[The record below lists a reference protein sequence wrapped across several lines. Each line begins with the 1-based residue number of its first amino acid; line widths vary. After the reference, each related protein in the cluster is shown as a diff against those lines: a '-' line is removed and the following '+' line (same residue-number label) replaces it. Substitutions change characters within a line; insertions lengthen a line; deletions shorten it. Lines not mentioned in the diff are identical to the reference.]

1 MNEIVVQDN
10 IKIED
15 LIYKVRGK
23 LVILDYDLARV
34 YNSETRIINQ
44 TVKRNSKRF
53 PEEFCFQLNELEY
66 ENLKSHFV
74 ISSYKNNYGG
84 RRTMPYC
91 FTEQGVAMISAL
103 LNNDIAIK
111 TSIVV
116 MNAFVTMRKFISSN
130 LLQQEYINNLVL
142 EHDNDIKLLKETF
155 SEFKTFSKELFFEG
169 QIYDAH
175 SLLLDMF
182 NTSKESIVIIDN
194 YISKE
199 LLDILCKTNKKITI
213 YTKNIDN
220 NLINKYRLQYNN
232 ITIKITNSF
241 HDRFI
246 IIDNKVLYH
255 CGASFKDLGKK
266 CFGINK
272 INDNNYLNE
281 LITHLI

>member
-15 LIYKVRGK
+15 LIYEVRGK

-66 ENLKSHFV
+66 ENLKSQNV
-74 ISSYKNNYGG
+74 ISSCKNNYGG

-103 LNNDIAIK
+103 LNSDIAIK

-175 SLLLDMF
+175 SLLLDIF
-182 NTSKESIVIIDN
+182 STSKKSIIIIDN

-199 LLDILCKTNKKITI
+199 LLDILSKTNKKITI

-220 NLINKYRLQYNN
+220 NLINKYKSQYNN
-232 ITIKITNSF
+232 LTIKITNSF
-241 HDRFI
+241 HDWFI

-272 INDNNYLNE
+272 INDSNYLNE
-281 LITHLI
+281 LINHLI

>member
-15 LIYKVRGK
+15 LIYEVRGK

-66 ENLKSHFV
+66 ENLKSQNV
-74 ISSYKNNYGG
+74 ISSCKNNYGG

-103 LNNDIAIK
+103 LNSDIAIK

-175 SLLLDMF
+175 SLLLDIF
-182 NTSKESIVIIDN
+182 STSKKSIIIIDN

-199 LLDILCKTNKKITI
+199 LLDILSKTNKKITI

-220 NLINKYRLQYNN
+220 NLINKYKSQYNN
-232 ITIKITNSF
+232 LTIKITNSF

-272 INDNNYLNE
+272 INDSNYLNE
-281 LITHLI
+281 LINHLI